1 MTKRFAIKIAYLGKN
16 YQGFQRQ
23 KGNVATIEDTII
35 YTLKKIGQIE
45 SLKKARY
52 TAAGRTD
59 QGVNA
64 LGQVIAFDSLQNEIH
79 LDQFNHF
86 LPKDIFAWAIT
97 SVKPDFHARN
107 SALQR
112 FYRYFAPYSGED
124 IKLMKQAA
132 KKLLGTHDFIKF
144 CKPPDKL
151 SDGSDRLTKLT
162 LEKAEV
168 LLLKEKNLIQFNFSS
183 KSFLWKQIRKMVTIL
198 LAIGR
203 KEYPITIIDE
213 VFDTES
219 IEPKGGISPAQPEGL
234 VLYDVSYPE
243 VVFTKIE
250 KLYIIEK
257 QITTKISSYTATL
270 AALKLLK
277 DEIIK

>member
-97 SVKPDFHARN
+97 SVKPD
-107 SALQR
+107 L
-112 FYRYFAPYSGED
+112 
-124 IKLMKQAA
+124 
-132 KKLLGTHDFIKF
+132 THDFIKF